1 MVAIFHIGAMSTH
14 SHKVLRDHTV
24 FLCGNPAISIKWM
37 DLEDLMPLISKISQ
51 KLFVFS
57 PHPCPSRRILRFN
70 ILYPIGKGE
79 AVILIQVI
87 RGPICALRMVV
98 WF

>member
-1 MVAIFHIGAMSTH
+1 MAYMIAIFHIGATSTH

-51 KLFVFS
+51 KLFVCLFFHHI
-57 PHPCPSRRILRFN
+57 PVLQ
-70 ILYPIGKGE
+70 E
-79 AVILIQVI
+79 AS
-87 RGPICALRMVV
+87 
-98 WF
+98 